1 MTMTRI
7 PENDRDLIEQ
17 AIYLP
22 MIVIILERDLQII
35 EKAPFKINRPYLT
48 LVENTLKKVQRDLK
62 EVRDKMRKGNM
73 KVHQIS
79 HDDTFTMFSF
89 LYKGYEE
96 QHNYFNPRLRNKCEE
111 LLDFYLNKKDFRTI
125 T

>member
-1 MTMTRI
+1 MTRI

-35 EKAPFKINRPYLT
+35 EKAPFKIKRPYLT
-48 LVENTLKKVQRDLK
+48 LVENALKKVQRDLK
-62 EVRDKMRKGNM
+62 EVREKMRKGNM
-73 KVHQIS
+73 KVHQVS
-79 HDDTFTMFSF
+79 RDDTFTMFSF
-89 LYKGYEE
+89 LYKGFEE

-111 LLDFYLNKKDFRTI
+111 LLDFYLNKKDFRT
-125 T
+125 TT